1 MSKPDVAGRMVQWV
15 VKLSQFDIKYR
26 LRTEIKAQALADFIA
41 KFTLPNP
48 NREVEYWTI
57 CTDGSFVAGLGGIG
71 IIMTSPEKDVLKYE
85 VQLQF
90 PAINNEAE
98 YEAVIAGLR
107 IARALGIKNLRLRT
121 DFKLIV
127 GQITNKYEAKEERM
141 KRYLMLT
148 TQLINEFDDVK
159 FEQIPRENNSATD
172 EIAKLVSTED
182 TNAHHE
188 SAGQREAM
196 KYLRERCNH
205 RTECSM
211 ANSLTALMW
220 K

>member
-1 MSKPDVAGRMVQWV
+1 
-15 VKLSQFDIKYR
+15 
-26 LRTEIKAQALADFIA
+26 
-41 KFTLPNP
+41 
-48 NREVEYWTI
+48 
-57 CTDGSFVAGLGGIG
+57 
-71 IIMTSPEKDVLKYE
+71 
-85 VQLQF
+85 
-90 PAINNEAE
+90 
-98 YEAVIAGLR
+98 
-107 IARALGIKNLRLRT
+107 
-121 DFKLIV
+121 
-127 GQITNKYEAKEERM
+127 M
-141 KRYLMLT
+141 KRYLKLT

-188 SAGQREAM
+188 STGQREAM

-205 RTECSM
+205 CIKCSM